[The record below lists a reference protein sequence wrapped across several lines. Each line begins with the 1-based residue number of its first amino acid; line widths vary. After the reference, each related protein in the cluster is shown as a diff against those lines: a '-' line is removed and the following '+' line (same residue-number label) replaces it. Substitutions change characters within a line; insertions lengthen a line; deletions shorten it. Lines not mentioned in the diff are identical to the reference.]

1 MTTPR
6 RFAIR
11 DAGEATFFSLTT
23 LKPIVTLSSLKTS
36 GVETS
41 GETVYARGGRGNAK
55 LVGCSS
61 NREAKITLEDALFDR
76 YAIQMLTGNT
86 ITIGSKEV
94 DFNETITVTSNAAT
108 LTKTPATA
116 GALLGLFTINTDGT
130 LGTEIIYAASPATS
144 QYSVTGKAVTLYAG
158 DHADAVTLKA
168 YYKIDTASDASSMK
182 VTSDAF
188 GGSFRVAVDV
198 LVRDFYTKE
207 DYEAQLI
214 IKNAKFEDNFNF
226 SFAADGDPA
235 VLSLPLEILKDPL
248 STDMWEMVIYD
259 AAIIS

>member
-1 MTTPR
+1 LTIPR

-23 LKPIVTLSSLKTS
+23 LKPIVTLTTLKTS

-41 GETVYARGGRGNAK
+41 GETVYARGGRGNTK
-55 LVGCSS
+55 LVGFSS

-76 YAIQMLTGNT
+76 NAIEMLTGND
-86 ITIGSKEV
+86 ITIGAKEI

-116 GALLGLFTINTDGT
+116 GALLGLYELNADGT
-130 LGTEIIYAASPATS
+130 LGTEITYDESPTTGE
-144 QYSVTGKAVTLYAG
+144 YSVSGKTITLYNG
-158 DHADAVTLKA
+158 DYEDDISLKA
-168 YYKIDTASDASSMK
+168 YYKVNTGTDASSMK
-182 VTSDAF
+182 ITSDAF
-188 GGSFRVAVDV
+188 GGSFRVAIDV
-198 LVRDFYTKE
+198 LVRDSYSKE
-207 DYEAQLI
+207 DFEAQLI

-226 SFAADGDPA
+226 SFAAEGDPA

-259 AAIIS
+259 SSAIS